1 MSSSQSKEIRKD
13 REIEEDSSGSGDNKY
28 ILNDKLNVF
37 LEGFNKAHV
46 TSHLVSRAPIA
57 HGKYSMGLF
66 FKQNRLCEAHI
77 MCYKHSTPCEV
88 SNVFSKYSIQSL

>member
-1 MSSSQSKEIRKD
+1 M
-13 REIEEDSSGSGDNKY
+13 
-28 ILNDKLNVF
+28 F

-77 MCYKHSTPCEV
+77 MCYKHSTPCEA
-88 SNVFSKYSIQSL
+88 SNVFSKYSIQSLKKCWTIPQVQSDGKKCSP